1 MNDQRK
7 LELLQIAR
15 RSRIKWVLDA
25 RDHESTNCTDAQLES
40 AAAAASNS
48 DCSSSSHVG
57 SSSSSV
63 SEQLKARIPVSEC
76 LQTALNYLSEVIDDG
91 ERYDVQ
97 TIIDSCVDW
106 DEYGDD
112 SDENPHDGVE
122 PAASYSYNAF
132 VHQLALPAATDIV
145 KAMQQFI
152 VKFGSEYEQSRADRA
167 RAPESGV
174 RNNVSYAM
182 MGLSEGDDN
191 GTDHNWS
198 NRIFE
203 FLEHLW
209 ARMSSC
215 PLWDGATLEV
225 AKGCAEKFVFK
236 KLHVFLFLT
245 DYNDDSVNERTMERI
260 ESLSFLTPEHLDIKC
275 IRQLHRRRQE
285 RVRVGASS
293 SSIHDP
299 SYSKDFLDDV
309 LKQPVG
315 ALLEMSKCFCP
326 QDKLMCIKRCAV
338 SIAQLL
344 KESRADSSSLPGAD
358 ELLPM
363 MIFTIKCCNPR
374 HLHSN
379 LKYLQRY
386 TRPALLISEAGYL
399 LTNFVSAVF
408 FLDNVD
414 ARALTIDPEEFDRA
428 IAESKRRAK
437 TENDQLRVQAR
448 TADRSRHSL
457 VDSSS
462 DNSPASAEVHL
473 VDVEHLMADY
483 KRSVHALRKKESV
496 PVSAADVRR
505 GRKEGR

>member
-7 LELLQIAR
+7 VELLQIAR

-25 RDHESTNCTDAQLES
+25 RDHESTNSSADSQLDS
-40 AAAAASNS
+40 AAA
-48 DCSSSSHVG
+48 SSISSHV
-57 SSSSSV
+57 SRV
-63 SEQLKARIPVSEC
+63 SEHLKARIPVSEC

-106 DEYGDD
+106 DEYEDD
-112 SDENPHDGVE
+112 STDNAHDAVE
-122 PAASYSYNAF
+122 PTAASYSYNDF
-132 VHQLALPAATDIV
+132 VHQLSLPAATDIV

-152 VKFGSEYEQSRADRA
+152 VKFGSEYEQSRADRV
-167 RAPESGV
+167 RAPENGV
-174 RNNVSYAM
+174 HNSYPM
-182 MGLSEGDDN
+182 MGTPSEDGA
-191 GTDHNWS
+191 DHNWS

-209 ARMSSC
+209 TRMGSC
-215 PLWDGATLEV
+215 PLWDGAMLDA

-245 DYNDDSVNERTMERI
+245 DYDDDSVNERTMERI

-285 RVRVGASS
+285 RVRVGISSSAS

-326 QDKLMCIKRCAV
+326 QDKLLCIKRCAV

-363 MIFTIKCCNPR
+363 MIFTIKCCNPCD
-374 HLHSN
+374 LHSN

-414 ARALTIDPEEFDRA
+414 AKALTIDPEEFDRA

-437 TENDQLRVQAR
+437 SENEQSRVQAR
-448 TADRSRHSL
+448 TADRRRHSL
-457 VDSSS
+457 SDSSS
-462 DNSPASAEVHL
+462 DHPASAL
-473 VDVEHLMADY
+473 VQQIDVEHLVTDY
-483 KRSVHALRKKESV
+483 KRSVHALRKKEAT
-496 PVSAADVRR
+496 PFAADVHRLSPR
-505 GRKEGR
+505 MEGR

>member
-25 RDHESTNCTDAQLES
+25 RDHEGTNCTDAEHES
-40 AAAAASNS
+40 AAA
-48 DCSSSSHVG
+48 SSGSSHV
-57 SSSSSV
+57 SSV
-63 SEQLKARIPVSEC
+63 SEQLKARVPVSEC

-97 TIIDSCVDW
+97 TIIYSCVDW
-106 DEYGDD
+106 DEYEDD
-112 SDENPHDGVE
+112 SDDNAHDAVE

-132 VHQLALPAATDIV
+132 VHQLSLPVATDIV
-145 KAMQQFI
+145 KSMQQFI

-167 RAPESGV
+167 RVLESGV
-174 RNNVSYAM
+174 RNGYPM
-182 MGLSEGDDN
+182 MGLPEDA
-191 GTDHNWS
+191 TDYNWS

-209 ARMSSC
+209 VRMGSC
-215 PLWDGATLEV
+215 PLWDGATLD
-225 AKGCAEKFVFK
+225 ATKGYAEKFVFK
-236 KLHVFLFLT
+236 KLHVFLFST
-245 DYNDDSVNERTMERI
+245 DYNDDSINERTMERI

-285 RVRVGASS
+285 RVRVGTS

-309 LKQPVG
+309 LKQPMG

-326 QDKLMCIKRCAV
+326 QDKLLCIKRCAV

-363 MIFTIKCCNPR
+363 MIFTIKCCNPCN
-374 HLHSN
+374 LHSD

-386 TRPALLISEAGYL
+386 TRPAQLISEAGYL

-414 ARALTIDPEEFDRA
+414 AKALTIDPDEFDRA

-437 TENDQLRVQAR
+437 SGNEQLRVAR
-448 TADRSRHSL
+448 TADIRHSSSE
-457 VDSSS
+457 SSS
-462 DNSPASAEVHL
+462 DNPSASAMVHL
-473 VDVEHLMADY
+473 LDVEHLMTDY
-483 KRSVHALRKKESV
+483 KRSVHALRKKEAA
-496 PVSAADVRR
+496 PVAVDLRKLSQ
-505 GRKEGR
+505 RKEGR